1 MSRELLF
8 SFTKKDFRVDWF
20 SGEGGGG
27 QHRNKHMNS
36 CRITHRET
44 GLVAS
49 CQEHKSAGQNR
60 KVAFKKLTN
69 LLVAHYA
76 PKLDKVRGPLHE
88 KATRTYH
95 EPRDTVTDHVTG
107 EKYSFKQT
115 VGKGNMDEIIQ
126 DRIDKGPR
134 E

>member
-1 MSRELLF
+1 MSRELIF
-8 SFTKKDFRVDWF
+8 SFNKKDFRVDWYRG
-20 SGEGGGG
+20 SGPGG
-27 QHRNKHMNS
+27 QKVNKTSNC
-36 CRITHRET
+36 CRITHKET

-49 CQEHKSAGQNR
+49 GEEGRSAARN
-60 KVAFKKLTN
+60 KKKAFEKLTK

-76 PKLDKVRGPLHE
+76 PKLEKERGPLQS

-107 EKYSFKQT
+107 EKYSYKQT
-115 VGKGNMDEIIQ
+115 VGKGDLSEIIQ

-134 E
+134 